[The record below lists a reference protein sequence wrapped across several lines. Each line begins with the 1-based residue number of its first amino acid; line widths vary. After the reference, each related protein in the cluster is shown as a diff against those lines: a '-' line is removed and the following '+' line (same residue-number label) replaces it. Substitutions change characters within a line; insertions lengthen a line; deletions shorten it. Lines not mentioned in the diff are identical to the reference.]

1 MWNYRN
7 DKVKNTDKH
16 YANVVLMEW
25 MGIRPS

>member
-1 MWNYRN
+1 MN

-25 MGIRPS
+25 MGIRFS